1 MLGRA
6 IGLIVF
12 VVGVA
17 MLAAVFWLS
26 WKIFQNP
33 GFAETTATVVTANV
47 IARLA
52 GLIVQLA
59 FLLSMC
65 VAASLIASKG
75 IQLYAAGD
83 SPWLPHRKYQKPVS
97 SPAASHPDD

>member
-17 MLAAVFWLS
+17 MLAVVFWLS

-33 GFAETTATVVTANV
+33 GFVQTTASVATAN
-47 IARLA
+47 ALSRLA
-52 GLIVQLA
+52 VLVVQLA

-83 SPWLPHRKYQKPVS
+83 SPRLIHRKSQKQAS
-97 SPAASHPDD
+97 SPATGQPDD